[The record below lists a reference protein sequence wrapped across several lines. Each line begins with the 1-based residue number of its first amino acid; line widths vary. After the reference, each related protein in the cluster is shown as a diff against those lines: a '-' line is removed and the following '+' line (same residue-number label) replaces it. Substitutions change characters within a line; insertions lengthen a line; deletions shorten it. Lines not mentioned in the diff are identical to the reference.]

1 MDIDKDLTINS
12 KLFASEHPLF
22 LGEYRQV
29 YKNSN
34 LLLDFGYTEGYKKN
48 SSKKKAGDKSH
59 FFSNFTKNFENLENI
74 NAELEINLEHASNKK
89 YLKLYKN

>member
-48 SSKKKAGDKSH
+48 SSKKRLVINH
-59 FFSNFTKNFENLENI
+59 IFFLISQKI
-74 NAELEINLEHASNKK
+74 
-89 YLKLYKN
+89 LKI

>member
-12 KLFASEHPLF
+12 KLFVSEHPLF

-34 LLLDFGYTEGYKKN
+34 LLLDLDILKVTKKFFQKRLVIN
-48 SSKKKAGDKSH
+48 H
-59 FFSNFTKNFENLENI
+59 IFFSNFTKNFENLENI
-74 NAELEINLEHASNKK
+74 NRIRN
-89 YLKLYKN
+89 